1 MWQCILPR
9 PVCGMLSGRSGPRE
23 DILLSGSAAFSC
35 CIENASEVKNDRPD
49 ETRHN
54 NPLSYPLRRSC
65 ERGDGRDFDRRLDRQ
80 RGHQRMELRE
90 PRRTVCRRRGEDGRR
105 GVDCVAEMAKGE
117 RPERDGDGRMFD
129 QRPDRFPQIT
139 FLYDDGQP
147 AKPIRFSAVS
157 RADTAEVQTYDA
169 NPSRSAR
176 GIKISS
182 GTGTC
187 GDWGIFEMDL
197 HAKGELAVDSPKS
210 PGLILIIR

>member
-1 MWQCILPR
+1 M
-9 PVCGMLSGRSGPRE
+9 MN
-23 DILLSGSAAFSC
+23 SAAIAFC
-35 CIENASEVKNDRPD
+35 MVLFAAATDGATVEVSTEGWTDSGVINGWSFANLGEPFADGAAKM
-49 ETRHN
+49 
-54 NPLSYPLRRSC
+54 
-65 ERGDGRDFDRRLDRQ
+65 GDGTWIASPTW
-80 RGHQRMELRE
+80 
-90 PRRTVCRRRGEDGRR
+90 PRASVLSATVTVECSTN
-105 GVDCVAEMAKGE
+105 A
-117 RPERDGDGRMFD
+117 
-129 QRPDRFPQIT
+129 PDRFPQIT

-147 AKPIRFSAVS
+147 AKPIRFSTVS

-187 GDWGIFEMDL
+187 GDWGIFKMAL

>member
-1 MWQCILPR
+1 MKRAITILCMALFAA
-9 PVCGMLSGRSGPRE
+9 VASGATVEISTEGWTGSGVTNGWSFANLGEPFA
-23 DILLSGSAAFSC
+23 DGAA
-35 CIENASEVKNDRPD
+35 R
-49 ETRHN
+49 
-54 NPLSYPLRRSC
+54 L
-65 ERGDGRDFDRRLDRQ
+65 GDGAWIAS
-80 RGHQRMELRE
+80 
-90 PRRTVCRRRGEDGRR
+90 PRWPRASVLSATVTVECSTN
-105 GVDCVAEMAKGE
+105 A
-117 RPERDGDGRMFD
+117 
-129 QRPDRFPQIT
+129 PDRFPQIT

-187 GDWGIFEMDL
+187 GDWGIFEMAL